1 MEYLSST
8 TISQVSNNLSKIE
21 ITQEQ
26 YKLMW
31 RSLNEQRKEGQ
42 FCDIVIKCKESAFYA
57 HKCVLASI
65 SSYFATL
72 FTSLL
77 ATENEQVANLHQ
89 FPEKCIELLLEIIY
103 NQANVETTDLVEM

>member
-1 MEYLSST
+1 MMEYLPLT
-8 TISQVSNNLSKIE
+8 TINAVCNNLSNIE
-21 ITQEQ
+21 TTQEQ

-42 FCDIVIKCKESAFYA
+42 FCDVVIKCKESAFYA

-72 FTSLL
+72 FTSY
-77 ATENEQVANLHQ
+77 
-89 FPEKCIELLLEIIY
+89 CW
-103 NQANVETTDLVEM
+103 